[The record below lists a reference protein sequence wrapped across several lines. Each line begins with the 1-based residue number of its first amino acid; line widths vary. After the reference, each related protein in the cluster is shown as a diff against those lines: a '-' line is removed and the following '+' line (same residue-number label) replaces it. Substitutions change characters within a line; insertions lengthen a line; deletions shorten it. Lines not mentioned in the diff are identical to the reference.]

1 MCKVLII
8 STLSSGPG
16 GARTLV
22 QTREQYAF
30 YMLIVDLIFEC
41 WQDLRHQPTPYPLK
55 SSLVLQG
62 QHKLA
67 PIYLHHH
74 VKLLRRKSAWV
85 MSRSNTLCRN

>member
-8 STLSSGPG
+8 STLSSGLG